1 MKTKTK
7 PAKGKKKRDD
17 RPINDLQRRF
27 CELVVAGHK
36 AGRAYELA
44 GYSSRGVAADA
55 HAARLVT
62 NGKVAAYLET
72 LREAA
77 SKAADFTRDDLVGY
91 LVQVIK
97 TPVGEVGEK
106 SQLAQRVKVDGEGG
120 FLVEMPSKIQAA
132 KQLAEVMGWNKPQE
146 VKVDLSEKLQ
156 DIIGR
161 VRRS

>member
-7 PAKGKKKRDD
+7 PKRAKTMAE

-27 CELVVAGHK
+27 CELVVSGHK

-44 GYSSRGVAADA
+44 GYTARGGVADVC
-55 HAARLVT
+55 AAKLQT
-62 NGKVAAYLET
+62 IPKVAAYLET
-72 LREAA
+72 LRAAA
-77 SKAADFTRDDLVGY
+77 SKTADFTRDDLVGY

-106 SQLAQRVKVDGEGG
+106 SQLAQRVKVDAEGG

>member
-1 MKTKTK
+1 MKTKPK
-7 PAKGKKKRDD
+7 QAE
-17 RPINDLQRRF
+17 RPINDRMRRV
-27 CELVVAGHK
+27 CELVVTGHP

-44 GYSSRGVAADA
+44 GYTARGDAADVC
-55 HAARLVT
+55 AAKML
-62 NGKVAAYLET
+62 GKAKVKEYLSR

-77 SKAADFTRDDLVGY
+77 SKTAEFTRDDLVGY

-97 TPVGEVGEK
+97 TPVGKVGQE
-106 SQLAQRVKVDGEGG
+106 SELAQRVKVDAEGG
-120 FLVEMPSKIQAA
+120 FLVEMPSKIAAA

-146 VKVDLSEKLQ
+146 VKVDLSEKLA

>member
-1 MKTKTK
+1 MKT
-7 PAKGKKKRDD
+7 AKKKAKE

-27 CELVVAGHK
+27 CELVVSGHS

-44 GYSSRGVAADA
+44 GYTARAEVADA
-55 HAARLVT
+55 AAARLLANV
-62 NGKVAAYLET
+62 KVAAHLAS

-77 SKAADFTRDDLVGY
+77 SKKAEYTRDDLVGY

-106 SQLAQRVKVDGEGG
+106 SQLAQRVKIDAEGG

-132 KQLAEVMGWNKPQE
+132 KQLAEIMGWNKPQE
-146 VKVDLSEKLQ
+146 VKVDLSEKLA